1 MRGFRRPKKKAIFLA
16 VAVLVLAVSVFIVA
30 RNLNSNGTPG
40 TPSTTPGT
48 TAKPSKNDIGLYLD
62 KGDLWQWVNGRKT
75 RLTKLGTIVTF
86 DWHPAGSAGGE
97 LVYVTS
103 EADGSYKVVDRKLA
117 SKQELVISQGKTEMW
132 PKVLCSSNGVLLVEA
147 SPTTTL
153 RLLQLTI
160 TSVGYEGTTNGSF
173 WTQVPLTKEQFDR
186 TTRLILDGS
195 TPLIVSPGGIWT
207 ITITTS
213 SLGFDTTHTFL
224 GPTGVTFADGTFFG
238 PMQDTK
244 GTFLGIKTKDGK
256 VTSVTP
262 PPTSTGILQPFVRGA
277 SRTTDGKTLVYE
289 LGIYGSGTSADGKT
303 APLTYETWQY
313 VEGSRSP
320 KLIIKS
326 SVPSLFA
333 YQFTGGSAP
342 VAAGKQPGAT
352 LTTETRLMFRDQ
364 PITIGSNVLEVA
376 APTETRTALALG
388 QGWIQAKGLG
398 QAKGKTGWVYGGYAR
413 IARGST
419 TYAPFARVT
428 ASKSVK
434 VYLDESL
441 SGTATTALEKGDSV
455 VAMEMTADKRAIRI
469 LLPSG
474 TTAFV
479 ATGSVTVSN

>member
-1 MRGFRRPKKKAIFLA
+1 MRGLRRPKKKAIFLA
-16 VAVLVLAVSVFIVA
+16 IAVLALAVSIFIVA
-30 RNLNSNGTPG
+30 RYLNSNGTPG

-48 TAKPSKNDIGLYLD
+48 AAKPSKNDIGLYLD

-75 RLTKLGTIVTF
+75 QLTKLGTIVTF
-86 DWHPAGSAGGE
+86 DWHPAGGE

-103 EADGSYKVVDRKLA
+103 ETDGSYKAVDRKLA
-117 SKQELVISQGKTEMW
+117 SKQELVIYQGKTEMS

-147 SPTTTL
+147 SPTTIP

-160 TSVGYEGTTNGSF
+160 TSAGYDGTTNGSF

-186 TTRLILDGS
+186 TTRLILGGS

-207 ITITTS
+207 ITAST
-213 SLGFDTTHTFL
+213 LGFDTAHTFL
-224 GPTGVTFADGTFFG
+224 GPTGVTLADGTFFG

-244 GTFLGIKTKDGK
+244 GTFLGIKTKAGK

-289 LGIYGSGTSADGKT
+289 LGIYGSGTGADGKT

-313 VEGSRSP
+313 VEGSRKP
-320 KLIIKS
+320 KLVVKS
-326 SVPSLFA
+326 NTPSLFA
-333 YQFTGGSAP
+333 YQFVGGSAP

-352 LTTETRLMFRDQ
+352 LTTETGLMFRDQ
-364 PITIGSNVLEVA
+364 PITIGSTVLEVA

-413 IARGST
+413 ITRGKA
-419 TYAPFARVT
+419 TYVPFARVT
-428 ASKSVK
+428 ASKTVK

-441 SGTATTALEKGDSV
+441 GGIAATVLAKGDNV
-455 VAMEMTADKRAIRI
+455 VALGMTADKRAIRI

>member
-1 MRGFRRPKKKAIFLA
+1 MKRFRRPKKKAIFLA

-48 TAKPSKNDIGLYLD
+48 AAKPSKNDIGLYLD

-75 RLTKLGTIVTF
+75 QLTKLGTIVTF
-86 DWHPAGSAGGE
+86 DWHPAGGE

-103 EADGSYKVVDRKLA
+103 ETDGSYKAVDRKLA
-117 SKQELVISQGKTEMW
+117 SKQELVIYQGKTEMS
-132 PKVLCSSNGVLLVEA
+132 PKVLCSSSGVLLVEA
-147 SPTTTL
+147 SPTTTP
-153 RLLQLTI
+153 RLMQLTI

-186 TTRLILDGS
+186 TTRLILGGS

-207 ITITTS
+207 IAAS
-213 SLGFDTTHTFL
+213 SLGFDTAHTFL

-244 GTFLGIKTKDGK
+244 GTFLGIKTKAGK

-320 KLIIKS
+320 KLIVKS
-326 SVPSLFA
+326 NTPSLFA

-352 LTTETRLMFRDQ
+352 LMTETGLMFRDQ
-364 PITIGSNVLEVA
+364 PITIGSTVLEVA

-388 QGWIQAKGLG
+388 QGWVQAKGLG

-413 IARGST
+413 ITRGKA
-419 TYAPFARVT
+419 TYVPFARVT
-428 ASKSVK
+428 ASKTVK

-441 SGTATTALEKGDSV
+441 GGTAATVLAKGDNV
-455 VAMEMTADKRAIRI
+455 VALGMTADKRAIRI

-474 TTAFV
+474 TEAFV
-479 ATGSVTVSN
+479 PTGSVTVSN

>member
-1 MRGFRRPKKKAIFLA
+1 MRRFRRPKKRAIFLA
-16 VAVLVLAVSVFIVA
+16 VAVVVLAVSVFLVA
-30 RNLNSNGTPG
+30 RSLKSNGTPG
-40 TPSTTPGT
+40 T
-48 TAKPSKNDIGLYLD
+48 TARPSKNDVGLYLD
-62 KGDLWQWVNGRKT
+62 KGDLWQWVGGRKT
-75 RLTKLGTIVTF
+75 QLTKVGTIVTF
-86 DWHPAGSAGGE
+86 DWHPAGGE

-103 EADGSYKVVDRKLA
+103 EADGSYNAVDRKLA
-117 SKQELVISQGKTEMW
+117 SKQELVISQGKAEMW
-132 PKVLCSSNGVLLVEA
+132 PKLLCSSSGVLLVEA
-147 SPTTTL
+147 SPTTTP
-153 RLLQLTI
+153 RLLQLTM

-207 ITITTS
+207 ITAS
-213 SLGFDTTHTFL
+213 SLGFDTAHIFL
-224 GPTGVTFADGTFFG
+224 GPTGVTFADGAFFG

-244 GTFLGIKTKDGK
+244 GTFFGIKTKDGK

-262 PPTSTGILQPFVRGA
+262 PPSSTSILQPFVRGA

-289 LGIYGSGTSADGKT
+289 LGIYGSGTGADGKT

-320 KLIIKS
+320 KLIVKS

-342 VAAGKQPGAT
+342 ISAGNQPSAT
-352 LTTETRLMFRDQ
+352 VTTETGLMFRDQ
-364 PITIGSNVLEVA
+364 PITIGSKVLEVA

-388 QGWIQAKGLG
+388 QGWVQAKGLG
-398 QAKGKTGWVYGGYAR
+398 QAKGKTGWVYGGYVR

-428 ASKSVK
+428 ASKTVN

-441 SGTATTALEKGDSV
+441 SETATTVLEKGDNV
-455 VAMEMTADKRAIRI
+455 VAMGMTADKRAIRI

-474 TTAFV
+474 TMAFV
-479 ATGSVTVSN
+479 PTGSVTVSN

>member
-1 MRGFRRPKKKAIFLA
+1 MRRFRRPKKKAIFLA
-16 VAVLVLAVSVFIVA
+16 VAVLVLAVSVFLVA
-30 RNLNSNGTPG
+30 HNLNSNGTPG
-40 TPSTTPGT
+40 T
-48 TAKPSKNDIGLYLD
+48 TASPSKNDVGLYLD

-75 RLTKLGTIVTF
+75 RLTKVGTIVAF
-86 DWHPAGSAGGE
+86 DWHPAGAE

-103 EADGSYKVVDRKLA
+103 ETDGSYKAVDRKLA
-117 SKQELVISQGKTEMW
+117 SKQELVIYQGKTEMS
-132 PKVLCSSNGVLLVEA
+132 PKVLCSSSGVLLVEA
-147 SPTTTL
+147 SSTTTP

-173 WTQVPLTKEQFDR
+173 WTQLPLTKEQFDR

-277 SRTTDGKTLVYE
+277 SRTTNGKTLVYE

-320 KLIIKS
+320 KLIVKS
-326 SVPSLFA
+326 DVPSLFA

-342 VAAGKQPGAT
+342 VASGKQPGAT
-352 LTTETRLMFRDQ
+352 LTTETGLMFRDQ
-364 PITIGSNVLEVA
+364 PITIGSTVLEVA
-376 APTETRTALALG
+376 APTETRTALSLG

-413 IARGST
+413 ITRGST
-419 TYAPFARVT
+419 TYVPFARVT
-428 ASKSVK
+428 ASTSVK

-441 SGTATTALEKGDSV
+441 SGTATTVLAKGDNV
-455 VAMEMTADKRAIRI
+455 VALGMTADKRAIQI

-474 TTAFV
+474 TKAFV

>member
-1 MRGFRRPKKKAIFLA
+1 MRRFRRPKKKAIFLA
-16 VAVLVLAVSVFIVA
+16 VAVLVLAASVVLVA
-30 RNLNSNGTPG
+30 RNLNSNGMPG

-75 RLTKLGTIVTF
+75 QLTKLGTIVTF
-86 DWHPAGSAGGE
+86 DWHPAGGE
-97 LVYVTS
+97 LVYVIS
-103 EADGSYKVVDRKLA
+103 EADGSYKAVDRKLA
-117 SKQELVISQGKTEMW
+117 SKQELVIYQGKTEMW
-132 PKVLCSSNGVLLVEA
+132 PKVLCSSKGVLLVET
-147 SPTTTL
+147 SPTTIP

-160 TSVGYEGTTNGSF
+160 TSVGYDGTTNGSF

-186 TTRLILDGS
+186 TIRLILSGS

-207 ITITTS
+207 ITAST
-213 SLGFDTTHTFL
+213 LGFDTAHTFL
-224 GPTGVTFADGTFFG
+224 GPTGVTLADGTFFG

-244 GTFLGIKTKDGK
+244 GTFLGIKTKAGK

-289 LGIYGSGTSADGKT
+289 LGIYGSGTGADGKT

-313 VEGSRSP
+313 VEGSRKP
-320 KLIIKS
+320 KLVVKS
-326 SVPSLFA
+326 SAPSLFA

-342 VAAGKQPGAT
+342 VASGKQPGTT
-352 LTTETRLMFRDQ
+352 LTTETGLMFRDQ
-364 PITIGSNVLEVA
+364 PITIGSTVLEVA

-388 QGWIQAKGLG
+388 QGWVQAKGLG

-413 IARGST
+413 ITRGKT

-428 ASKSVK
+428 ASTSVK
-434 VYLDESL
+434 VYLDENL
-441 SGTATTALEKGDSV
+441 SGTATTVLAKGDNV
-455 VAMEMTADKRAIRI
+455 VAMRMTADKRAIQV

-479 ATGSVTVSN
+479 ATGSVIVSN

>member
-1 MRGFRRPKKKAIFLA
+1 MRRFRRPKKKLIFLA
-16 VAVLVLAVSVFIVA
+16 IAVLILAVSVFLVA
-30 RNLNSNGTPG
+30 RNL

-48 TAKPSKNDIGLYLD
+48 TAKPSKNDVGLYLN
-62 KGDLWQWVNGRKT
+62 KGDLWQWVSGRKT
-75 RLTKLGTIVTF
+75 QLTRLGTIVTF
-86 DWHPAGSAGGE
+86 DWHPAGGE

-103 EADGSYKVVDRKLA
+103 EANGSYKAIDRKLA
-117 SKQELVISQGKTEMW
+117 SKQELVIYQGKAEMW
-132 PKVLCSSNGVLLVEA
+132 PKVLCSSSAVLLVEA
-147 SPTTTL
+147 SSTTTP
-153 RLLQLTI
+153 RLLQLTV

-173 WTQVPLTKEQFDR
+173 WTQIPLTKEQFDR

-207 ITITTS
+207 IGTS
-213 SLGFDTTHTFL
+213 SLGFDTAHTFL
-224 GPTGVTFADGTFFG
+224 GPTGVTLADGTFFG
-238 PMQDTK
+238 LMQDTK

-262 PPTSTGILQPFVRGA
+262 PPSSSSILQPFVRGA

-303 APLTYETWQY
+303 TPLTYETWQY
-313 VEGSRSP
+313 TEGARKP
-320 KLIIKS
+320 TLIVKS
-326 SVPSLFA
+326 GVPSLFA

-342 VAAGKQPGAT
+342 VAVGKHPGAT
-352 LTTETRLMFRDQ
+352 VTTETGLMFRDR
-364 PITIGSNVLEVA
+364 PITIGSTVLEVA

-398 QAKGKTGWVYGGYAR
+398 QAKGKTGWLYGGYAK
-413 IARGST
+413 ITCGST

-428 ASKSVK
+428 VSKTVN

-441 SGTATTALEKGDSV
+441 GGLATTVLAKGDNV
-455 VAMEMTADKRAIRI
+455 VALGMSADKRAIRI

-479 ATGSVTVSN
+479 ATSSVTISN

>member
-62 KGDLWQWVNGRKT
+62 KGDLWQWVSGRKT
-75 RLTKLGTIVTF
+75 QLTKLGTIVTF
-86 DWHPAGSAGGE
+86 DWHPAGGE

-103 EADGSYKVVDRKLA
+103 EADGSYKAVDRKLA
-117 SKQELVISQGKTEMW
+117 SKQELVIYQGKTEMW

-147 SPTTTL
+147 SPTTTP

-160 TSVGYEGTTNGSF
+160 TSVGYDSTTNGSF

-186 TTRLILDGS
+186 TTRLILGGS

-207 ITITTS
+207 IAAS
-213 SLGFDTTHTFL
+213 SLGFDTAHTFL

-244 GTFLGIKTKDGK
+244 GTFLGIKTKGGK
-256 VTSVTP
+256 VTNVTSSP
-262 PPTSTGILQPFVRGA
+262 SSTGILPPFVRGA

-289 LGIYGSGTSADGKT
+289 LGIYGPGTGADGKT

-313 VEGSRSP
+313 VEGSRKP
-320 KLIIKS
+320 KLVVKGNA
-326 SVPSLFA
+326 PSLFA

-342 VAAGKQPGAT
+342 VASGKQPGAT
-352 LTTETRLMFRDQ
+352 LTTETGLMFRDQ
-364 PITIGSNVLEVA
+364 PITIGSTVLEVA
-376 APTETRTALALG
+376 APTETRTALGLG
-388 QGWIQAKGLG
+388 QGWVQAKGLG

-413 IARGST
+413 ITRGST
-419 TYAPFARVT
+419 TYAPFAKVT
-428 ASKSVK
+428 ASTSVK

-441 SGTATTALEKGDSV
+441 SGTATTVLAKGDNA
-455 VAMEMTADKRAIRI
+455 VALGMTADKRAIQI

-474 TTAFV
+474 TKAFV

>member
-1 MRGFRRPKKKAIFLA
+1 MRRFRRPKKKTIFLA
-16 VAVLVLAVSVFIVA
+16 VAVLVLAASVFLVA
-30 RNLNSNGTPG
+30 RNLNTNG
-40 TPSTTPGT
+40 TPGT
-48 TAKPSKNDIGLYLD
+48 TAKPSKSDVGLYLD
-62 KGDLWQWVNGRKT
+62 KGDLWQWVGGRKT
-75 RLTKLGTIVTF
+75 QLTKVGTIVTF
-86 DWHPAGSAGGE
+86 DWHPAGGE

-103 EADGSYKVVDRKLA
+103 EADGSYTAVDRKLA
-117 SKQELVISQGKTEMW
+117 SKQELVITQGKTEMW
-132 PKVLCSSNGVLLVEA
+132 PKLLCSSSGVLLVEA
-147 SPTTTL
+147 SPTTIP
-153 RLLQLTI
+153 RLLQVTI
-160 TSVGYEGTTNGSF
+160 AALGYEGTTSGSF

-186 TTRLILDGS
+186 TTRLIMDGS
-195 TPLIVSPGGIWT
+195 TPLMVSPGGIWT
-207 ITITTS
+207 IATS

-256 VTSVTP
+256 VTSVAP

-320 KLIIKS
+320 KLIVKS
-326 SVPSLFA
+326 DAPSLFA
-333 YQFTGGSAP
+333 YQFTGGTAP

-352 LTTETRLMFRDQ
+352 LTTETGLMFRDQ
-364 PITIGSNVLEVA
+364 PITIGSKVLEVA

-388 QGWIQAKGLG
+388 QGWVQAKGLG

-428 ASKSVK
+428 ASKTVN

-441 SGTATTALEKGDSV
+441 SGTAATVLEKGDSV
-455 VAMEMTADKRAIRI
+455 VAMGMTADKRAIRI
-469 LLPSG
+469 MLPSG

>member
-1 MRGFRRPKKKAIFLA
+1 MRRFRRPKKKAIFLA
-16 VAVLVLAVSVFIVA
+16 VAVLVLAASVFLVA

-40 TPSTTPGT
+40 T
-48 TAKPSKNDIGLYLD
+48 TARPSKNDVGLYLD
-62 KGDLWQWVNGRKT
+62 KGDLWQWVGGRKT
-75 RLTKLGTIVTF
+75 QLTKVGTVVTF
-86 DWHPAGSAGGE
+86 DWHPAGGE

-103 EADGSYKVVDRKLA
+103 EADGSYKAVDRKLA

-132 PKVLCSSNGVLLVEA
+132 PKLLCSSSGVLLVEA
-147 SPTTTL
+147 SPTTTP
-153 RLLQLTI
+153 RLLQLAI
-160 TSVGYEGTTNGSF
+160 TSLGYEGTTSGSF
-173 WTQVPLTKEQFDR
+173 WTQVPLTREQFDR
-186 TTRLILDGS
+186 TTRLIMDGS

-207 ITITTS
+207 IAAS
-213 SLGFDTTHTFL
+213 SLGFDTAHTFL

-244 GTFLGIKTKDGK
+244 GAFLGIKTKDGK

-320 KLIIKS
+320 KLIVKS
-326 SVPSLFA
+326 SAPSLFA
-333 YQFTGGSAP
+333 YQFTGGTAP
-342 VAAGKQPGAT
+342 VAAGMQPGAT
-352 LTTETRLMFRDQ
+352 LTTETGLMFRDR
-364 PITIGSNVLEVA
+364 PITIGSKVLEVA

-388 QGWIQAKGLG
+388 QGWVQAKGLG

-428 ASKSVK
+428 ASKTVN

-441 SGTATTALEKGDSV
+441 SGTATTVLEKGDNV
-455 VAMEMTADKRAIRI
+455 VAMGMTADKRAIRI
-469 LLPSG
+469 MLPSG

-479 ATGSVTVSN
+479 ATSSVTVSN

>member
-1 MRGFRRPKKKAIFLA
+1 MRGFRRPKKKALFLV
-16 VAVLVLAVSVFIVA
+16 VAVLVLAVSVVLVA
-30 RNLNSNGTPG
+30 RNLKSNGTPG
-40 TPSTTPGT
+40 TPGVTPGT
-48 TAKPSKNDIGLYLD
+48 AAKPSKNDIGLYLD

-75 RLTKLGTIVTF
+75 QLTKLGTIVTF
-86 DWHPAGSAGGE
+86 DWHPAGGE

-103 EADGSYKVVDRKLA
+103 ETDGSYKAVDRKLA
-117 SKQELVISQGKTEMW
+117 SKQELVIYQGKTEMW
-132 PKVLCSSNGVLLVEA
+132 PKVLCSSKGVLLVET
-147 SPTTTL
+147 SPTTIP

-160 TSVGYEGTTNGSF
+160 TSVGYDGTTNGSF

-186 TTRLILDGS
+186 TIRLILSGS

-207 ITITTS
+207 ITAST
-213 SLGFDTTHTFL
+213 LGFDTAHTFL
-224 GPTGVTFADGTFFG
+224 GPTGVTLADGTFFG

-244 GTFLGIKTKDGK
+244 GTFLGIKTKAGK

-289 LGIYGSGTSADGKT
+289 LGIYGSGTAADGKT

-313 VEGSRSP
+313 VEGSRKP
-320 KLIIKS
+320 KLVVKS

-352 LTTETRLMFRDQ
+352 LATETGLMFRDR
-364 PITIGSNVLEVA
+364 PITIGSTVLEVA

-388 QGWIQAKGLG
+388 QGWVQAKGLG

-413 IARGST
+413 ITRGST
-419 TYAPFARVT
+419 TYVPVSYTHLRAHETRHDIVCR
-428 ASKSVK
+428 
-434 VYLDESL
+434 LL
-441 SGTATTALEKGDSV
+441 LE
-455 VAMEMTADKRAIRI
+455 
-469 LLPSG
+469 
-474 TTAFV
+474 
-479 ATGSVTVSN
+479 

>member
-1 MRGFRRPKKKAIFLA
+1 MRRFRRPKKKVIFLV
-16 VAVLVLAVSVFIVA
+16 VAVLVLAASVFLVA

-40 TPSTTPGT
+40 T
-48 TAKPSKNDIGLYLD
+48 TARPSKNDVGLYLD
-62 KGDLWQWVNGRKT
+62 KGDLCQWAGGRKT
-75 RLTKLGTIVTF
+75 QLTKVGTIVTF
-86 DWHPAGSAGGE
+86 DWHPAGGAGGE

-103 EADGSYKVVDRKLA
+103 EADGSYKAVDRKLA
-117 SKQELVISQGKTEMW
+117 SKQELVIYQGKAEMP
-132 PKVLCSSNGVLLVEA
+132 PKVLCSSSGVLLVEA
-147 SPTTTL
+147 SPTTTP

-160 TSVGYEGTTNGSF
+160 TSVGYDGTTNGSF

-186 TTRLILDGS
+186 TTQLILSGT

-207 ITITTS
+207 IPSSSLGFDDASS

-224 GPTGVTFADGTFFG
+224 GPTGVTLADGTFFG

-277 SRTTDGKTLVYE
+277 SRTIDGKTLVYE
-289 LGIYGSGTSADGKT
+289 LGIYGSGTGADGKT

-313 VEGSRSP
+313 VEGSRKP
-320 KLIIKS
+320 KLVVKS

-342 VAAGKQPGAT
+342 VASGKQPGAT
-352 LTTETRLMFRDQ
+352 LTTETGLMFRDG
-364 PITIGSNVLEVA
+364 PSTIGSTVLEVA
-376 APTETRTALALG
+376 APTETRTALSLG
-388 QGWIQAKGLG
+388 RGWVQAKGLG
-398 QAKGKTGWVYGGYAR
+398 QAKGKPGWVYGGYAR
-413 IARGST
+413 ITRGKT
-419 TYAPFARVT
+419 TYVPFARVT
-428 ASKSVK
+428 ASKTVK

-441 SGTATTALEKGDSV
+441 SGTAATVLAKGDNA
-455 VAMEMTADKRAIRI
+455 VAMGMTADKRAIRI

-479 ATGSVTVSN
+479 PTGSVTVSN

>member
-1 MRGFRRPKKKAIFLA
+1 MRRFRRPKKKAIFLA
-16 VAVLVLAVSVFIVA
+16 VAVLVLAASVFLVA

-40 TPSTTPGT
+40 T
-48 TAKPSKNDIGLYLD
+48 TARPSKNDVGLYLD
-62 KGDLWQWVNGRKT
+62 KGDLWQWVGGRKT
-75 RLTKLGTIVTF
+75 QLTKVGTIVTF
-86 DWHPAGSAGGE
+86 DWHPAGDE

-103 EADGSYKVVDRKLA
+103 EADGSYKAVDRKLA

-132 PKVLCSSNGVLLVEA
+132 PKLLCSSSGVLLVEA
-147 SPTTTL
+147 SPTTTP
-153 RLLQLTI
+153 RLLQLAI
-160 TSVGYEGTTNGSF
+160 TSLGYEGTTSGSF
-173 WTQVPLTKEQFDR
+173 WTQVPLTREQFDR
-186 TTRLILDGS
+186 TTRLIMDGS

-207 ITITTS
+207 IAAS
-213 SLGFDTTHTFL
+213 SLGFDTAHTFL

-244 GTFLGIKTKDGK
+244 GMFLGIKTKDGK

-262 PPTSTGILQPFVRGA
+262 PPTSTGVLQPFVRGA

-320 KLIIKS
+320 KLIVKS
-326 SVPSLFA
+326 STPSLFA
-333 YQFTGGSAP
+333 YQFTGGTAP
-342 VAAGKQPGAT
+342 VAAGTQSSAT
-352 LTTETRLMFRDQ
+352 LTTETGLMFRDQ
-364 PITIGSNVLEVA
+364 PITIGSKVLEVA

-388 QGWIQAKGLG
+388 QGWVQAKGLG
-398 QAKGKTGWVYGGYAR
+398 QAKGKTGWLYGGYVR

-428 ASKSVK
+428 ASKTVN

-441 SGTATTALEKGDSV
+441 SGTATTVLEKGDNV
-455 VAMEMTADKRAIRI
+455 VAMGMTEDKRAIRI
-469 LLPSG
+469 MLPSG

>member
-1 MRGFRRPKKKAIFLA
+1 MRRFRRPKKKAIFLA
-16 VAVLVLAVSVFIVA
+16 VALLVLAASVFLVA

-40 TPSTTPGT
+40 TA
-48 TAKPSKNDIGLYLD
+48 AKPSKNDVGLYLD
-62 KGDLWQWVNGRKT
+62 KGDLWQWAGGRKT
-75 RLTKLGTIVTF
+75 QLTKLGTIVTF
-86 DWHPAGSAGGE
+86 DWHPAGDE

-103 EADGSYKVVDRKLA
+103 EADGSYKAVDRKLA
-117 SKQELVISQGKTEMW
+117 SKQELVIYQGKAEMW
-132 PKVLCSSNGVLLVEA
+132 PKLLCSSSGALLVEA
-147 SPTTTL
+147 SSTTTP

-207 ITITTS
+207 ITAS
-213 SLGFDTTHTFL
+213 SLGFDTAHTFL

-262 PPTSTGILQPFVRGA
+262 PPSSTGILQPFVRGA

-313 VEGSRSP
+313 VEDSRSP
-320 KLIIKS
+320 KLVVKGNA
-326 SVPSLFA
+326 PSLFA

-342 VAAGKQPGAT
+342 VAAGNQPGAT
-352 LTTETRLMFRDQ
+352 LTTETGLMFRDQ
-364 PITIGSNVLEVA
+364 PITIGSKVLEVA

-388 QGWIQAKGLG
+388 QGWVQAKGLG

-428 ASKSVK
+428 ASTSVK

-441 SGTATTALEKGDSV
+441 SGTATTVLEKGDNA
-455 VAMEMTADKRAIRI
+455 VAMGMTADKRAIRI

-474 TTAFV
+474 TAAFV

>member
-1 MRGFRRPKKKAIFLA
+1 MRRFRRPKKKTILLA
-16 VAVLVLAVSVFIVA
+16 VAVLVLAASVFLVA
-30 RNLNSNGTPG
+30 RNLNSSGTPG
-40 TPSTTPGT
+40 TTS
-48 TAKPSKNDIGLYLD
+48 KPSKNDVGLYLD
-62 KGDLWQWVNGRKT
+62 KGDLWQWVGGRKT
-75 RLTKLGTIVTF
+75 QLTKVGTIVTF
-86 DWHPAGSAGGE
+86 DWHPAGGE

-103 EADGSYKVVDRKLA
+103 EADGSYKAVDRKLA
-117 SKQELVISQGKTEMW
+117 SKQELVITQGNTEMW
-132 PKVLCSSNGVLLVEA
+132 PKLLCSSSGVLLVEA
-147 SPTTTL
+147 SPTTTP
-153 RLLQLTI
+153 RLLQLAI
-160 TSVGYEGTTNGSF
+160 TSLGYEGTTSGSF
-173 WTQVPLTKEQFDR
+173 WTQVPLTREQFDR
-186 TTRLILDGS
+186 TTRLIVDGS

-207 ITITTS
+207 IAAS
-213 SLGFDTTHTFL
+213 SLGFDTAHTFL

-256 VTSVTP
+256 VTSITP

-320 KLIIKS
+320 KLIVKS
-326 SVPSLFA
+326 STPSLFA
-333 YQFTGGSAP
+333 YQFTGGTAP
-342 VAAGKQPGAT
+342 VAAGMQPGAT
-352 LTTETRLMFRDQ
+352 LTTDTGLMFRDQ
-364 PITIGSNVLEVA
+364 PITIGSKVLEVA

-388 QGWIQAKGLG
+388 QGWVQAKGLG
-398 QAKGKTGWVYGGYAR
+398 QAKGKMGWVYGGYVR
-413 IARGST
+413 ITRGST

-428 ASKSVK
+428 ASKTVS

-441 SGTATTALEKGDSV
+441 SGTATTVLEKGDNV
-455 VAMEMTADKRAIRI
+455 VAMGMTADKRAIRI
-469 LLPSG
+469 MLPSG

>member
-1 MRGFRRPKKKAIFLA
+1 MRGFRRPKKKTILLA
-16 VAVLVLAVSVFIVA
+16 VAVLVLAVSVFLVA
-30 RNLNSNGTPG
+30 RNLNSNGTP
-40 TPSTTPGT
+40 STTPGGT
-48 TAKPSKNDIGLYLD
+48 TKPSKSDVGLYLD
-62 KGDLWQWVNGRKT
+62 KGDLWQWVGGRKT
-75 RLTKLGTIVTF
+75 QLTKLGTVVTF
-86 DWHPAGSAGGE
+86 DWHPAGGE

-103 EADGSYKVVDRKLA
+103 EADGSYKAVERKLA
-117 SKQELVISQGKTEMW
+117 SKQELIIGQGKAEMG
-132 PKVLCSSNGVLLVEA
+132 PKLLCSSSGILLVEG
-147 SPTTTL
+147 SSTTTP
-153 RLLQLTI
+153 RLLQLTVSSI
-160 TSVGYEGTTNGSF
+160 GYDGTTNGSF

-195 TPLIVSPGGIWT
+195 TALIVSPGGIWT
-207 ITITTS
+207 IAAS

-244 GTFLGIKTKDGK
+244 GTYLGIRTKDGK
-256 VTSVTP
+256 ITSIAP

-289 LGIYGSGTSADGKT
+289 LGIYGSGTSSDGKT

-313 VEGSRSP
+313 IEGSRSP
-320 KLIIKS
+320 KLVVKS
-326 SVPSLFA
+326 TAPSLFA

-342 VAAGKQPGAT
+342 VAAGSQPGAT
-352 LTTETRLMFRDQ
+352 LTTETGLMFRDQ
-364 PITIGSNVLEVA
+364 PITIGSKVLEVA

-419 TYAPFARVT
+419 TYVPFARVT
-428 ASKSVK
+428 ASTSVK

-441 SGTATTALEKGDSV
+441 SGTPTTVLAKGDNV
-455 VAMEMTADKRAIRI
+455 VAMGMTADKRAIRV

-474 TTAFV
+474 TNAFV

>member
-1 MRGFRRPKKKAIFLA
+1 MRRFRRLKKKAIFLA
-16 VAVLVLAVSVFIVA
+16 VAVLLLTVSVLLVA
-30 RNLNSNGTPG
+30 HNLNSNGTPG
-40 TPSTTPGT
+40 T
-48 TAKPSKNDIGLYLD
+48 TASPSKNDVGVYLD

-75 RLTKLGTIVTF
+75 QLTKVGTIVAF
-86 DWHPAGSAGGE
+86 DWHPAGGE
-97 LVYVTS
+97 LVYMTS
-103 EADGSYKVVDRKLA
+103 EADGSYKAVDRKLA
-117 SKQELVISQGKTEMW
+117 SKQELVIYQGKTEMS
-132 PKVLCSSNGVLLVEA
+132 PKVLCSSSGVLLVEA
-147 SPTTTL
+147 SSTTTP
-153 RLLQLTI
+153 RLLQLNI
-160 TSVGYEGTTNGSF
+160 TSVSYDGTTNGSF

-207 ITITTS
+207 ITIITS

-320 KLIIKS
+320 KLIVKS

-352 LTTETRLMFRDQ
+352 LTTETGLMFRDR
-364 PITIGSNVLEVA
+364 PITIDSTVLEVA
-376 APTETRTALALG
+376 APTETRTALGLG
-388 QGWIQAKGLG
+388 QGWVQAKGLG

-413 IARGST
+413 ITRGST
-419 TYAPFARVT
+419 TYVPFARVT
-428 ASKSVK
+428 ASTSVK

-441 SGTATTALEKGDSV
+441 SGTATTVLAKGDNV
-455 VAMEMTADKRAIRI
+455 VALGMTADKRAIQI

-474 TTAFV
+474 TKAFV

>member
-1 MRGFRRPKKKAIFLA
+1 MRRFRRPKKKAIFLA
-16 VAVLVLAVSVFIVA
+16 VAVLLVA
-30 RNLNSNGTPG
+30 RNLNSNGMPG

-75 RLTKLGTIVTF
+75 QLTKLGTIVTF
-86 DWHPAGSAGGE
+86 DWHPAGGE
-97 LVYVTS
+97 LVYVIS
-103 EADGSYKVVDRKLA
+103 EADGSYKAVDRKLA
-117 SKQELVISQGKTEMW
+117 SKQELVIYQGKTEMS
-132 PKVLCSSNGVLLVEA
+132 PKVLCSSSGVLLVEA
-147 SPTTTL
+147 SSTTTP

-173 WTQVPLTKEQFDR
+173 WTQLPLTKEQFDR

-277 SRTTDGKTLVYE
+277 SRTTNGKTLVYE

-320 KLIIKS
+320 KLIVKS
-326 SVPSLFA
+326 DVPSLFA

-342 VAAGKQPGAT
+342 VASGKQPGAT
-352 LTTETRLMFRDQ
+352 LTTETGLMFRDQ
-364 PITIGSNVLEVA
+364 PITIGSTVLEVA
-376 APTETRTALALG
+376 APTETRTALSLG

-413 IARGST
+413 ITRGST
-419 TYAPFARVT
+419 TYVPFARVT
-428 ASKSVK
+428 ASTSVK

-441 SGTATTALEKGDSV
+441 SGTATTVLAKGDNV
-455 VAMEMTADKRAIRI
+455 VALGMTADKRAIQI

-474 TTAFV
+474 TKAFV

>member
-1 MRGFRRPKKKAIFLA
+1 
-16 VAVLVLAVSVFIVA
+16 V
-30 RNLNSNGTPG
+30 
-40 TPSTTPGT
+40 
-48 TAKPSKNDIGLYLD
+48 
-62 KGDLWQWVNGRKT
+62 
-75 RLTKLGTIVTF
+75 
-86 DWHPAGSAGGE
+86 
-97 LVYVTS
+97 
-103 EADGSYKVVDRKLA
+103 
-117 SKQELVISQGKTEMW
+117 
-132 PKVLCSSNGVLLVEA
+132 VEA
-147 SPTTTL
+147 SSTTTA

-160 TSVGYEGTTNGSF
+160 TSVGYDGTTNSSF
-173 WTQVPLTKEQFDR
+173 WTQVPLTKDQFDR
-186 TTRLILDGS
+186 TTRLILGGS

-207 ITITTS
+207 IAAS

-224 GPTGVTFADGTFFG
+224 GPTGVTLADGTFFG

-320 KLIIKS
+320 KLIVKS

-352 LTTETRLMFRDQ
+352 LTTETGLMFRDR
-364 PITIGSNVLEVA
+364 PITIDSTVLEVA
-376 APTETRTALALG
+376 APTETRTALGLG
-388 QGWIQAKGLG
+388 QGWVQAKGLG

-413 IARGST
+413 ITRGST
-419 TYAPFARVT
+419 TYVPFARVT
-428 ASKSVK
+428 ASTSVK

-441 SGTATTALEKGDSV
+441 SGTATTVLAKGDNV
-455 VAMEMTADKRAIRI
+455 VALGMTADKRAIQI

-474 TTAFV
+474 TKAFV

>member
-1 MRGFRRPKKKAIFLA
+1 MRRFRRPKKKVILLA
-16 VAVLVLAVSVFIVA
+16 VAILVLAASVFLVA

-40 TPSTTPGT
+40 T
-48 TAKPSKNDIGLYLD
+48 TASPSKNDVGLYLD

-75 RLTKLGTIVTF
+75 QLTKVGTIVAF
-86 DWHPAGSAGGE
+86 DWHPAGGE
-97 LVYVTS
+97 LVYIAS
-103 EADGSYKVVDRKLA
+103 EADGSYKAIDRKLA
-117 SKQELVISQGKTEMW
+117 SKQELVIYQGKAEMS
-132 PKVLCSSNGVLLVEA
+132 PKLLCSSSGVLLVEA
-147 SPTTTL
+147 SSTTIP

-213 SLGFDTTHTFL
+213 SLGFDTAHTFL
-224 GPTGVTFADGTFFG
+224 GPTGVTFVDGTFFG

-262 PPTSTGILQPFVRGA
+262 PPSSTSILQPFVRGA
-277 SRTTDGKTLVYE
+277 SRTIDGKTLVYE

-303 APLTYETWQY
+303 APLTYETWEY

-326 SVPSLFA
+326 SAPSLFA

-342 VAAGKQPGAT
+342 VSAGTQPGAT
-352 LTTETRLMFRDQ
+352 LTTETGLMFRDQ
-364 PITIGSNVLEVA
+364 PTTIGSKVLEVA

-388 QGWIQAKGLG
+388 QGWVQAKGLG
-398 QAKGKTGWVYGGYAR
+398 QAKGKTGWVYGGYAK

-441 SGTATTALEKGDSV
+441 SETATTVLERGDNV
-455 VAMEMTADKRAIRI
+455 VAMGMTADKRAIRI
-469 LLPSG
+469 QLPSG
-474 TTAFV
+474 TIAFV
-479 ATGSVTVSN
+479 PTGSVTVSN